1 MNEAEEFPWATAL
14 IVLITVVMIVGGGLT
29 VLIGD
34 TTLTAR
40 GYFRDLAL
48 LAIGIGLL
56 GIGRGVRS
64 GLIRV
69 ARRQ

>member
-1 MNEAEEFPWATAL
+1 
-14 IVLITVVMIVGGGLT
+14 MIVGGGLT